1 MVFRNCWLG
10 QPIKIHIKINPTIT
24 VPLLI
29 DSTVKNTFSKVCST
43 FPTFRVEIPG
53 GAFYFHYR
61 RSQQPILNRFAMRDD
76 SRNTTPLSRISIENT
91 ISVKMTGLL
100 LKRIQWRRYD
110 TGAGTILEKVRY
122 WRRYDTG
129 EGTILEQVRYWIPWI

>member
-10 QPIKIHIKINPTIT
+10 TQPIKIHIKINPTIA

-43 FPTFRVEIPG
+43 FPAFRVEIPG

-61 RSQQPILNRFAMRDD
+61 RSQQPILNRFAMKDD
-76 SRNTTPLSRISIENT
+76 SRNMTPLSRVSIENT
-91 ISVKMTGLL
+91 ISVEMDTAMTGLL
-100 LKRIQWRRYD
+100 LERIQ
-110 TGAGTILEKVRY
+110 
-122 WRRYDTG
+122 
-129 EGTILEQVRYWIPWI
+129 